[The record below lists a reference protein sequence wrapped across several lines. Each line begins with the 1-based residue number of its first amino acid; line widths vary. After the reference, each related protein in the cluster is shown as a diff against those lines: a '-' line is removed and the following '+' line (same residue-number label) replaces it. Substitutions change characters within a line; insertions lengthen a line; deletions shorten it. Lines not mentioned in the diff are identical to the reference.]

1 MFGKSFRV
9 RPNPCQKK
17 KRRNEKGK
25 ETKKRKRKKKRR
37 RRIMF
42 PCMEIRNKL
51 SFLPPSS

>member
-25 ETKKRKRKKKRR
+25 KMKKRKKKKK
-37 RRIMF
+37 RRIMS
-42 PCMEIRNKL
+42 PYMKIRNKL
-51 SFLPPSS
+51 PFLPPSS